1 MLLITYKL
9 KPPLG
14 GFFNNQYPF
23 LSYSKSYKI
32 CLNNNRIPFDVSKKT
47 ECIKR
52 IRAIRRFKMAEPVT
66 AAALAAIV
74 VEQAA
79 QELGKRIGGAIADR
93 LFGNELSENQALL
106 KSISRDVKEILSDV
120 KKIYSIVVKIPDIV
134 QGEILRNELYKAHIN
149 INSNIETFL
158 ILKSWNGSLGYDAL
172 VNVLNSWKIICD
184 KEDEVDMIWEIPR
197 YADFIMM
204 ITKNRA
210 KELVL
215 SGLDYKI
222 EVLESRRKVIY
233 NECFLKIV
241 KDIENIFTS
250 SEYINYGRFLSEN
263 PWIEFNMKP
272 DKIKTV
278 RVCKPDGP
286 KEPTIIDESEV
297 VLLGNYF
304 IERVFCEFVDV
315 PDTAWNNQRNSVN
328 YFLQNSSLQLNNIIL
343 EIRTIIATLTL
354 LITYKEKLTNGISNN
369 VKEDSK
375 LINSDNL
382 FNLN

>member
-1 MLLITYKL
+1 
-9 KPPLG
+9 
-14 GFFNNQYPF
+14 
-23 LSYSKSYKI
+23 
-32 CLNNNRIPFDVSKKT
+32 
-47 ECIKR
+47 
-52 IRAIRRFKMAEPVT
+52 MAEPVT

-120 KKIYSIVVKIPDIV
+120 KKIYSLVAKIPDIV

-172 VNVLNSWKIICD
+172 VNILNSWKLICD

-210 KELVL
+210 KEIVL
-215 SGLDYKI
+215 AGLDYKI
-222 EVLESRRKVIY
+222 SVLESRRKVIY
-233 NECFLKIV
+233 NEYFLKTV
-241 KDIENIFTS
+241 NDIETIFTS
-250 SEYINYGRFLSEN
+250 SEYINYGRFLNEN
-263 PWIEFNMKP
+263 PWIEFTMKP

-278 RVCKPDGP
+278 RICTPDGP
-286 KEPTIIDESEV
+286 KEPTINDESEV

-304 IERVFCEFVDV
+304 IERVFCEFEDV
-315 PDTAWNNQRNSVN
+315 PDTAWNTQRNSVN

-343 EIRTIIATLTL
+343 ELRTIIVTLTL

-369 VKEDSK
+369 IKEDSK

-382 FNLN
+382 FNLH